1 MFILQGLCR
10 YFNRL
15 AELAMIPWD
24 SFITL
29 ANRLLD
35 NFNSR
40 SALAKIAQWVNTGP
54 MARWGQPPPDR
65 PMAGLGWH
73 LGSISVD

>member
-29 ANRLLD
+29 ANPLLD
-35 NFNSR
+35 NFHSR

-54 MARWGQPPPDR
+54 ILQWGQPPPDH
-65 PMAGLGWH
+65 PMVIFG
-73 LGSISVD
+73 